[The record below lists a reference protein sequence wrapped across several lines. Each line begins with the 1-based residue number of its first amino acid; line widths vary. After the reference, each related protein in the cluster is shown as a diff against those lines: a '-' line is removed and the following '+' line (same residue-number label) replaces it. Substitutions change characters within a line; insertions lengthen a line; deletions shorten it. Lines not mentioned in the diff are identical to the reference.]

1 MTGIYEYWSLPEKLE
16 IKCPCCCVGKANFE
30 FARIAKITLKKDVEY
45 FQQHADFE
53 YERFQDSCGA
63 YWHAAFYYPNLSIPI
78 FKLAE

>member
-16 IKCPCCCVGKANFE
+16 IKCPCCVDKANFE

-53 YERFQDSCGA
+53 YERLLACGIL
-63 YWHAAFYYPNLSIPI
+63 LSKSINSD
-78 FKLAE
+78 LTNSRLT